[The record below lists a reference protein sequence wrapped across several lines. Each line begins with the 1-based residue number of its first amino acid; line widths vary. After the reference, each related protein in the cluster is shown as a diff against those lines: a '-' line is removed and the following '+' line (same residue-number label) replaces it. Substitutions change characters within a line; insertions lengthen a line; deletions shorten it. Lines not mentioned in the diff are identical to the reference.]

1 MTGDLL
7 AQLRQLSLTVERH
20 SRSELEP
27 LGLNSAQA
35 LVLAWLLDQRGGPA
49 CASQL
54 HRQWGLSRAAISAT
68 LKNLQ
73 QAGYL
78 EVALCPGDERKKQI
92 VPTRKARDL
101 QAQIEAGACREQAR
115 MCAGLSRRQLRDFEE
130 CLERMLQNLGAL
142 PRCADGPAGPTTR
155 RRPT

>member
-7 AQLRQLSLTVERH
+7 VQLRRLCLTVERH

-35 LVLAWLLDQRGGPA
+35 LVLAWLLDQQGGQI

-73 QAGYL
+73 QGGYL
-78 EVALCPGDERKKQI
+78 EVGLCPGDERKKQI
-92 VPTRKARDL
+92 VPTRKAREL
-101 QAQIEAGACREQAR
+101 QAQIEAGAGREQAQ
-115 MCAGLSRRQLRDFEE
+115 MCAGLSRRELLDFER
-130 CLERMLQNLGAL
+130 CLERMLQNLGTV
-142 PRCADGPAGPTTR
+142 PHRADGPAESTTR